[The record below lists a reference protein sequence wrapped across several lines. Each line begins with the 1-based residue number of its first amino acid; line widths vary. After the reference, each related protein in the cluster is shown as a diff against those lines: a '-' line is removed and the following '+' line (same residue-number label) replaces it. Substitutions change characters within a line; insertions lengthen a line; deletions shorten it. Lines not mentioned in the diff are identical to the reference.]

1 MKNSKTDLIARTVV
15 WIAALVSFQ
24 SCARM
29 SMPSKPE
36 TPDRIAVEKLEQA
49 MDRQEKAVQTIVSSG
64 KVSSGE
70 WDVGTELNALV
81 VGTLDPF
88 RIKIEITH
96 PWGRPL
102 LHILMTES
110 TIKILSFSEKKFYLG
125 ETGKRG
131 TFTIFKIPIDPAII
145 WSFVR
150 AYPVLLPH
158 VEIKGTT
165 SNQIILVNSK
175 KENIQTVAFYPK
187 YAYPRSSFF
196 VKTNTELFF
205 SDYEETGSII
215 FARKIT
221 VNNPRDKTRLMFV
234 SDRTTLNKAVPDEI
248 FEMEA
253 PEHFQTIPLEE
264 ERTSAERPPN
274 ASETP

>member
-1 MKNSKTDLIARTVV
+1 MKNSKIDLIAKTVV
-15 WIAALVSFQ
+15 WVAVLVSFQ
-24 SCARM
+24 SCAQM
-29 SMPSKPE
+29 PIPSKPE

-49 MDRQEKAVQTIVSSG
+49 MDRQEKAIQTIVSSG

-70 WDVGTELNALV
+70 WDVGTELNALII
-81 VGTLDPF
+81 GTLDPF

-96 PWGRPL
+96 PWGRPV

-125 ETGKRG
+125 EAGKKG

-158 VEIKGTT
+158 FEIKATT
-165 SNQIILVNSK
+165 RDRIILVNSK
-175 KENIQTVAFYPK
+175 METIQTVAFYPK

-205 SDYEETGSII
+205 SDYEETGDII

-221 VNNPRDKTRLMFV
+221 VNNPRDKTRLMLVF
-234 SDRTTLNKAVPDEI
+234 DRTTLNKPVPDEI
-248 FEMEA
+248 FEMEV
-253 PEHFQTIPLEE
+253 PKQFQTIPLEE
-264 ERTSAERPPN
+264 EKASTEQTPN
-274 ASETP
+274 ASETQ

>member
-1 MKNSKTDLIARTVV
+1 MPI
-15 WIAALVSFQ
+15 
-24 SCARM
+24 
-29 SMPSKPE
+29 PSKPE

-49 MDRQEKAVQTIVSSG
+49 MDRQEKAIQTIVSSG

-70 WDVGTELNALV
+70 WDVGTELNALII
-81 VGTLDPF
+81 GTLDPF

-96 PWGRPL
+96 PWGRPV

-125 ETGKRG
+125 EAGKKG

-158 VEIKGTT
+158 FEIKATT
-165 SNQIILVNSK
+165 RDRIILVNSK
-175 KENIQTVAFYPK
+175 METIQTVAFYPK

-205 SDYEETGSII
+205 SDYEETGDII

-221 VNNPRDKTRLMFV
+221 VNNPRDKTRLMLVF
-234 SDRTTLNKAVPDEI
+234 DRTTLNKPVPDEI
-248 FEMEA
+248 FEMEV
-253 PEHFQTIPLEE
+253 PKQFQTIPLEDE
-264 ERTSAERPPN
+264 KASTEQTPN
-274 ASETP
+274 ASETQ